1 MQQDSALITFV
12 LDESGSMG
20 RIAQSARDGFNEY
33 LEEQIKE
40 GGRTWWTLTTFNT
53 RAWTRFAVIP
63 GEEVRPLGAD
73 YSPSGMTALYDAVGR
88 SVSKTRAF
96 LDSLSA
102 EDRPEDV
109 IVVILTDGMENA
121 SRRWDLGRVARLI
134 ADAEDDGWQFV
145 FLGANLDSQAVARD
159 MGMRRAAVVDWDT
172 EEESHRRAMWE
183 AGEVSKDYRSTKRQQ
198 MRYRDSRVHDGK
210 P

>member
-1 MQQDSALITFV
+1 
-12 LDESGSMG
+12 
-20 RIAQSARDGFNEY
+20 
-33 LEEQIKE
+33 
-40 GGRTWWTLTTFNT
+40 
-53 RAWTRFAVIP
+53 VIP

-88 SVSKTRAF
+88 SVSKTLAF
-96 LDSLSA
+96 LDSLST
-102 EDRPEDV
+102 EDRPQDV

-183 AGEVSKDYRSTKRQQ
+183 AGEASKDYRSTKRQQ